1 MLSRLKQ
8 NFTQFFSYPSDI
20 ALDEKNPK
28 LVPHFAK
35 NAKWISSSKALLMI
49 ITLLYIRSR
58 NLIIL
63 QLEVRTLWPTSSH
76 FSTLPLA
83 ITILLSVSVSSV
95 FMLFSRSVAQ
105 SWPTLWD
112 PMDCSTPAFP
122 VLHHLPELAQ
132 THVHRVGDAI
142 QPSHPLSSP
151 YPPPAFNLS
160 QHQGL
165 FQWVSSL
172 HQVAKI
178 LKLQLQ
184 HQSFQWIFRVDFF
197 YDWLVWFPCSP
208 RDSQESSLA
217 PQFKSINFLTL
228 SLFHGPTLTSIQ
240 DYWKNHSFHHTNRP
254 WSAK

>member
-132 THVHRVGDAI
+132 THVHWVSDAI
-142 QPSHPLSSP
+142 QLSHSLSSP
-151 YPPPAFNLS
+151 SPPAFILS

-165 FQWVSSL
+165 FQWVCSS
-172 HQVAKI
+172 HQVGKV
-178 LKLQLQ
+178 LEFQLQ
-184 HQSFQWIFRVDFF
+184 HHSFQWILRTDF
-197 YDWLVWFPCSP
+197 L
-208 RDSQESSLA
+208 
-217 PQFKSINFLTL
+217 
-228 SLFHGPTLTSIQ
+228 
-240 DYWKNHSFHHTNRP
+240 
-254 WSAK
+254 